1 MDKTAIEEMEERNL
15 DENIDTWDSQKT
27 IWDRSRRGRNL
38 QAVGHLKDEILQLR
52 MAYHDHDLKGWT
64 QKIEALQDERTLAL
78 QAPMEKTE
86 FLSRVKELVHDRKKE
101 ALNQLVLMPLAV
113 KQSGNLLPSIETTRS
128 FPERHIWSLLYLAI
142 TDEDLEAVVGELPEI
157 GCLSNSERKTKV
169 AKINAEIAK
178 LTEALESK
186 RAEAEAALKASQP
199 K

>member
-1 MDKTAIEEMEERNL
+1 MDKTAIEEMEEKNL
-15 DENIDTWDSQKT
+15 DENIDTWTQQKT

-38 QAVGHLKDEILQLR
+38 QAVGHLKDEIIQLR

-78 QAPMEKTE
+78 QAPMDKVE

-101 ALNQLVLMPLAV
+101 ALNQLVLLPLAV
-113 KQSGNLLPSIETTRS
+113 TQAGNRLPTLETTREL
-128 FPERHIWSLLYLAI
+128 PERHIWSLLYLAI
-142 TDEDLEAVVGELPEI
+142 TDEDLEAVVASLPEI

-169 AKINAEIAK
+169 AEINAEIAK

-186 RAEAEAALKASQP
+186 RAEAEQALKAAAP